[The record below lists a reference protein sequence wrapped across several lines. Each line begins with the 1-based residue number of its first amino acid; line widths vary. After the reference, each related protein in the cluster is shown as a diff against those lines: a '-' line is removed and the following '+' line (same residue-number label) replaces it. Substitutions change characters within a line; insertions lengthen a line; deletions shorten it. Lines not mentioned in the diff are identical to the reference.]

1 MELLSNM
8 EMIDAIQARHSV
20 RQFLARPIDAE
31 IRAKLLDAARSLN
44 ESTGLDFQLL
54 FDEPLAFGESHLAK
68 YGSFKQVQN
77 YIACV
82 GPDDDELL
90 DQKIGY
96 FGEYLVLLAQH
107 LGLNT
112 CWVGLMYNKRVN
124 KIRLAPHQ
132 KLVCVIA
139 LGYGETQ
146 GKAHKVKPLEKLA
159 SCAPGLEMPEWFT
172 CGMLAAQLAPTAI
185 NQQKFHIDLVADD
198 AVSARALRGPYSQ
211 LDLGIVR
218 LHFETGAKS
227 VFEGWHWTDWS

>member
-1 MELLSNM
+1 MEIMTNSQ
-8 EMIDAIQARHSV
+8 MIDAIQARHSV
-20 RQFLARPIDAE
+20 RQFLDRSIDA
-31 IRAKLLDAARSLN
+31 DAQTTLTEAVQTFN
-44 ESTGLDFQLL
+44 EQTGLDFQLL
-54 FDEPLAFGESHLAK
+54 LDEPLAFGQSRLAK
-68 YGSFKQVQN
+68 YGSFKNANN
-77 YIACV
+77 YIACL
-82 GPDDDELL
+82 GPSDDELL

-124 KIRLAPHQ
+124 KIRLVPHE

-146 GKAHKVKPLEKLA
+146 GKPRKTKPIEKLMD
-159 SCAPGLEMPEWFT
+159 CEKGLVIPEWFE
-172 CGMLAAQLAPTAI
+172 CGMMAAQLAPTAV
-185 NQQKFHIDLVADD
+185 NHQKFRIRLEADD
-198 AVSARALRGPYSQ
+198 AVSAVSLRGSYAK

-227 VFEGWHWTDWS
+227 VYEGWHWTDWN